1 MLVMTSDEKAR
12 IMREP
17 LVAYTIIFFIC
28 LFGAYITFGILSSTG
43 FVKDERIQLGGAAAG
58 FFAFFTLVSW
68 RYSSE
73 MKKVRESEAS
83 REKRDLEGKTLTPR
97 LAVIFK
103 ENTDTR
109 DNVRLNLSKCCYRLT
124 RYEGEKMIEDKR
136 DIPIK
141 PIPNK
146 GVMGGYYIRLPIEI
160 QKDMRID
167 FTLTQQ
173 NGEDSRKWKGIWD
186 PGEYILEVTP

>member
-1 MLVMTSDEKAR
+1 MTSDEKAR

-28 LFGAYITFGILSSTG
+28 LLGAYITFGILSSTG
-43 FVKDERIQLGGAAAG
+43 FVKDERMQLGGAAAG

-73 MKKVRESEAS
+73 MKKVREAEAS
-83 REKRDLEGKTLTPR
+83 REERDLEGKTLTPR

-103 ENTDTR
+103 KNSDTR

-124 RYEGEKMIEDKR
+124 RYEGAKMIEDKR
-136 DIPIK
+136 DIPIE
-141 PIPNK
+141 PISNR
-146 GVMGGYYIRLPIEI
+146 GVGGYYIRLPIEI
-160 QKDMRID
+160 QKDMRIN
-167 FTLTQQ
+167 FTLTQ
-173 NGEDSRKWKGIWD
+173 EDEGGKKWTGTWD
-186 PGEYILEVTP
+186 PGEYILEVTL